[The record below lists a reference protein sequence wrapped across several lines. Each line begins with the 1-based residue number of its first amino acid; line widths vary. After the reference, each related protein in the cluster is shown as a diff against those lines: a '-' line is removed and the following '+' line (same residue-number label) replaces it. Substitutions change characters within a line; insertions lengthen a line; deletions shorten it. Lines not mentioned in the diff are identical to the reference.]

1 MLDDLLRIQVN
12 ETDLVNVFVDEPAS
26 PNFRGEVL
34 LCPAFGATAHGMFP
48 FAFMLAVNGF
58 RVFRVD
64 FRNHVGSSQGTIED
78 ATLHQQAE
86 DIEAVLKQLPGAYIV
101 SLSLS
106 APPAIRAM
114 KNTDFTRGAVLV
126 TPVVNVRSTCS
137 IVHGEDYLTMSD
149 EKCPD
154 IIKWLG
160 HQVRRSF
167 AISCREHSFLHVS
180 DTISDLEAVHAPLI
194 FLAGDAD
201 PWVNF
206 SEVET
211 VYEAYQASGKK
222 SSLIAIPAASHRLDR
237 SPVVASRY
245 MESMVRGVLTLVGDN
260 SEPIFPTFDETL
272 RAKTQTRNSLT
283 KLKELADIKTV

>member
-1 MLDDLLRIQVN
+1 MLDDLIKIQVN
-12 ETDLVNVFVDEPAS
+12 ETDFVNVFVDEPES
-26 PNFRGEVL
+26 SNLRGEII

-48 FAFMLAVNGF
+48 FSFMLAINGF
-58 RVFRVD
+58 RVYRID
-64 FRNHVGSSQGTIED
+64 FRNHVGTSQGIIED
-78 ATLHQQAE
+78 ATLHEQAE
-86 DIEAVLKQLPGAYIV
+86 DIEAVIKQFPNAYLV

-106 APPAIRAM
+106 APPAYRAM
-114 KNTDFTRGAVLV
+114 KNTGFTRGAVLV
-126 TPVVNVRSTCS
+126 TPVVNVRSTCA
-137 IVHGEDYLTMSD
+137 IVHGEDYLTMPD
-149 EKCPD
+149 DKCPD

-167 AISCREHSFLHVS
+167 AISCREHFFLHVS
-180 DTISDLEAVHAPLI
+180 DTISDLEAVNAPLI

-211 VYEAYQASGKK
+211 VHEAYRTSGKE
-222 SSLIAIPAASHRLDR
+222 SSLITIPAASHRLDR

-245 MESMVRGVLTLVGDN
+245 MESMARGVLTLVGDN

-272 RAKTQTRNSLT
+272 RAKTQTRDSLT
-283 KLKELADIKTV
+283 KLKELAEVKTV